1 VIRVLLWGG
10 AMRCQI
16 GFSLARDTPGYN
28 RSVQRLALLTAAM
41 LLAAC
46 SRDIQNTE
54 AVRQGVLDYLKAGA
68 PQTGLDV
75 DKMQVDVTS
84 VSFQATEARAAV
96 SIKPKTSDTG
106 GPMMINYTLDRK
118 GSKWVVRGR
127 TENGVN
133 PHGNQALPPDHP
145 PVSPKQ

>member
-1 VIRVLLWGG
+1 
-10 AMRCQI
+10 
-16 GFSLARDTPGYN
+16 
-28 RSVQRLALLTAAM
+28 VQRLALLTAAM
-41 LLAAC
+41 LIAAC

-54 AVRQGVLDYLKAGA
+54 AVRQGVLDYLKARTA
-68 PQTGLDV
+68 ETGLDMNM
-75 DKMQVDVTS
+75 MQVDVTS
-84 VSFQATEARAAV
+84 VSFQATEARATV
-96 SIKPKTSDTG
+96 SFKPKTGDSG
-106 GPMMINYTLDRK
+106 GPMMMNYTLDRK